1 MAPSINGRKLLV
13 NSGPKTESKSCYHN
27 IELHAVRPVAT
38 DEVRLGRHR
47 QPNTAI
53 AHHTPQPQEEE
64 RVWDWGRH
72 CLLTWNLPVFYNPSV
87 RQCDLDEVKDYVDS
101 RSKPKLERLLWFNNL
116 SVVVSLDAHLWKVI
130 GCLKIYETSN
140 QAPLEAL
147 HDHYFAPKKA
157 VHAGQS
163 VVNC

>member
-47 QPNTAI
+47 QPNTSI

-64 RVWDWGRH
+64 R
-72 CLLTWNLPVFYNPSV
+72 
-87 RQCDLDEVKDYVDS
+87 
-101 RSKPKLERLLWFNNL
+101 
-116 SVVVSLDAHLWKVI
+116 I
-130 GCLKIYETSN
+130 
-140 QAPLEAL
+140 
-147 HDHYFAPKKA
+147 
-157 VHAGQS
+157 
-163 VVNC
+163 